1 MSPADRSTGR
11 GLSLE
16 TLWEAPTASTAP
28 SAMVRG
34 GRLPASLATRYGPSL
49 QIPLHRGRP
58 TIVANFVES
67 LDGVVALGK
76 ESASGGGE
84 ISGFFEP
91 DRLVMGLLR
100 AAADVVLVGGGTVRA
115 GASHVWTPGRV
126 NPAAT
131 DAYAAWRRSIGL
143 VEPQSR
149 TVIVTA
155 SGDIQPDHAALHAP
169 DVPVTLLTSATGAK
183 RLAALRLPAHV
194 DVVQIVDRGAIPPAA
209 IVAHLEETGVRL
221 ALCEGGPHLL
231 GDLVGIGAL
240 DELFLTVAPQLLGRD
255 GDDRFSFVEGVALPA
270 GEGSWGDL
278 VSVRR
283 AQSHLF
289 LRYRFAVG
297 RSVGQRA
304 G

>member
-11 GLSLE
+11 GLPLE
-16 TLWEAPTASTAP
+16 TLWEAPIASTTP
-28 SAMVRG
+28 SAIVRG
-34 GRLPASLATRYGPSL
+34 GPLPASLATRYGHSL
-49 QIPLHRGRP
+49 EIPLRHDRP
-58 TIVANFVES
+58 MIVANFVES
-67 LDGVVALGK
+67 LDGVVALGT

-91 DRLVMGLLR
+91 DRFVMGLLR

-115 GASHVWTPGRV
+115 GPTHVWTPRRV
-126 NPAAT
+126 NPAAA
-131 DAYAAWRRSIGL
+131 DAYAEWRRSIGL
-143 VEPQSR
+143 VEPQPR
-149 TVIVTA
+149 TVIITA
-155 SGDIQPDHAALHAP
+155 SGDIQADHAGLHQS

-183 RLAALRLPAHV
+183 RLATLHLPAHV
-194 DVVQIVDRGAIPPAA
+194 QVVQVVDRGPISPAA

-221 ALCEGGPHLL
+221 VLCEGGPHLL
-231 GDLVGIGAL
+231 GDLVGMGAL

-270 GEGSWGDL
+270 GEGSWGEL

-289 LRYRFAVG
+289 LRYRFAV
-297 RSVGQRA
+297 RRRPD
-304 G
+304 